1 MKFFL
6 KIIGLLSSV
15 INITTAQAIT
25 IICITGGTGAGKTT
39 IANKL
44 KERIDN
50 KAVII
55 SQDSYYRDLSH
66 MTKDERRK
74 VNFDHP
80 DSIEFDLLKKQL
92 LQLKNGKTI
101 ETPTYDFTTHNRTKT
116 VNTVHPKDVIILE
129 GILLLAVPEIRDLV
143 DIKIFV
149 DVEDDIRLLRR
160 IKRDIEERGRTIA
173 NIQKRY
179 LTTVKP
185 MHQAFVAPSKQ
196 FADIIIPHGAENTV
210 AIDLLVSQLKEI
222 LVAGKY
228 SVHANNNNKKDLIKH
243 N

>member
-1 MKFFL
+1 MKFLF
-6 KIIGLLSSV
+6 KIIFFICFF
-15 INITTAQAIT
+15 INVAISQATT

-50 KAVII
+50 EAVII
-55 SQDSYYRDLSH
+55 SQDSYYKDLSH
-66 MTKDERRK
+66 MTKEERKK

-80 DSIEFDLLKKQL
+80 DSIEFDLLKKHL
-92 LQLKNGKTI
+92 LELKRGNVI
-101 ETPTYDFTTHNRTKT
+101 ETPIYNFTSHNRTKN
-116 VNTVHPKDVIILE
+116 VNQVHPKDVIILE

-143 DIKIFV
+143 NIKVFV
-149 DVEDDIRLLRR
+149 DVEDDVRLIRR

-173 NIQKRY
+173 SIQKQY

-185 MHQAFVAPSKQ
+185 MHQEFVAPSKQ

-210 AIDLLVSQLKEI
+210 AIDMLVSQLKEI
-222 LVAGKY
+222 LLAGKY
-228 SVHANNNNKKDLIKH
+228 SVHASKNTKHNVIKH